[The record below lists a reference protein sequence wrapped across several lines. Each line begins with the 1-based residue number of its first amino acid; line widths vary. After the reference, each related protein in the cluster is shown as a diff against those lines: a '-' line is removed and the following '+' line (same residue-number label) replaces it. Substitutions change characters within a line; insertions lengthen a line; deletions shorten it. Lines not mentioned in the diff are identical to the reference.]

1 MTIVINEDVV
11 ALQRTIGSKFQAL
24 IDDLNKLQNLMGD
37 LEGQFGQLGMVTRV
51 EKLLER
57 LMAKRLGWNVRIIP
71 EIDKDYVRKISISTI
86 VPTLILSRKFTTDF
100 IKAIRQGD
108 CKNILLKLKNDLK
121 YQAEEVTKN
130 GNDPFEEKLNY
141 IVIEASTAGG
151 CFHAALPVNALSL
164 VDTEDADKAYIAK
177 ETKKDHFI
185 LEPTKEYLQRTLL
198 KALKN
203 KELTEEQKR
212 NYLHIIQNATYR
224 IIKEHLQESVNNY
237 YKVLGNRII
246 ISNIYNKEL

>member
-1 MTIVINEDVV
+1 MTIVINEDVI
-11 ALQRTIGSKFQAL
+11 ALQRTIEGKFQAL
-24 IDDLNKLQNLMGD
+24 IDDLNKFQNLMGD
-37 LEGQFGQLGMVTRV
+37 LEGQFGQLGMVARV

-57 LMAKRLGWNVRIIP
+57 AMAKRLGWNIRIIP
-71 EIDKDYVRKISISTI
+71 EIDKEYVRKISISTI
-86 VPTLILSRKFTTDF
+86 IPTLILSRKFTTDF

-121 YQAEEVTKN
+121 QRAKEVIDQ

-164 VDTEDADKAYIAK
+164 VDTDDDKAYIAK

-185 LEPTKEYLQRTLL
+185 LEPTKEYLQKTLL

-203 KELTEEQKR
+203 KELTEEQR
-212 NYLHIIQNATYR
+212 ENYLHIIKNGTYR
-224 IIKEHLQESVNNY
+224 IIKEHLQENVNNS
-237 YKVLGNRII
+237 YKVLGNRIV